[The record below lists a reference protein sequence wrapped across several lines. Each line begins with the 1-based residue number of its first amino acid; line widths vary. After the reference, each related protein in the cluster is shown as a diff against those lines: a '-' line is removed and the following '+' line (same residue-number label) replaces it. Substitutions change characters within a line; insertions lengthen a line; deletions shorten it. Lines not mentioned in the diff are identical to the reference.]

1 MIVGEYLKLF
11 CLPKGEVMEYNT
23 MDKQSNTQISV
34 SVIEKLRKMAATEVD
49 GVSGTRTYTTF
60 SNGILSK
67 INIPRRVDV
76 DFLDGMA
83 NITIGII
90 VKYGTKLPEVSKRVK
105 ENVKDVL
112 QNTTGIA
119 VSKVNVVICGVEPQN
134 IES

>member
-1 MIVGEYLKLF
+1 
-11 CLPKGEVMEYNT
+11 MEYNT